1 MIETERLI
9 LRLHERRDLDA
20 YAAFRSELPVESV
33 RRDAAWTR
41 LLRSI
46 GHHSLFGF
54 GNLLA
59 FDRATGDLVG
69 EAGFNYFER
78 GIGPD
83 FDSAPEAIWT
93 IAKSHQG
100 KGLATEAMQAIVA
113 WFDATIGITRTVA
126 MVDSPNSPSLRL
138 AERLGYR
145 RFRET
150 TFDERLMILFERL
163 RD

>member
-1 MIETERLI
+1 MIETKRLL
-9 LRLHERRDLDA
+9 LRVHEPQDLDA
-20 YAAFRSELPVESV
+20 YAAFRAELAAERI
-33 RRDAAWTR
+33 RRHTAWAR

-54 GNLLA
+54 GNFLA

-83 FDSAPEAIWT
+83 FDPAPEAMWMIRK
-93 IAKSHQG
+93 ADQG
-100 KGLATEAMQAIVA
+100 KALASEAMQAIVA
-113 WFDATIGITRTVA
+113 WFDATIDITRTVA
-126 MVDSPNSPSLRL
+126 MVDAPNEPSLRI
-138 AERLGYR
+138 AERLGFR
-145 RFRET
+145 SFRET
-150 TFDERLMILFERL
+150 TYDGKLMILFERV

>member
-1 MIETERLI
+1 MPPGPGCC
-9 LRLHERRDLDA
+9 A
-20 YAAFRSELPVESV
+20 RS
-33 RRDAAWTR
+33 AIT
-41 LLRSI
+41 
-46 GHHSLFGF
+46 SLFGF

-83 FDSAPEAIWT
+83 FDSAPEAMWT

-126 MVDSPNSPSLRL
+126 MVEL
-138 AERLGYR
+138 AERAVAPAR
-145 RFRET
+145 RAPRLPPVPRDDVRREAHDSVRKT
-150 TFDERLMILFERL
+150 PGLTGVAPPQALDPSAQKAT
-163 RD
+163 